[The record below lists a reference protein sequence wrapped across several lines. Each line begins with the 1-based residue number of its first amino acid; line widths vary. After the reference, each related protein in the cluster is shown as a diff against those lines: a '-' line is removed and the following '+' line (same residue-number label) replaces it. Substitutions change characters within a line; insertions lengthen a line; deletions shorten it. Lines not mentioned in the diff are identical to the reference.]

1 MDAIFKALADA
12 TRVSVIES
20 LALGEKTVSELAA
33 PFEMALPSFMQH
45 LSVLEEAGLIVS
57 RKEGRIRT
65 CRLQTDQLKSAES
78 WLNSQRQI
86 WATRLDQ
93 LDSYLINM
101 QETRNEC
108 S

>member
-33 PFEMALPSFMQH
+33 PFQMALPSFMQH
-45 LSVLEEAGLIVS
+45 LSVLEDAGLIVT
-57 RKEGRIRT
+57 RKEGRTRT
-65 CRLQTDQLKSAES
+65 CRLETNELKSAES
-78 WLNSQRQI
+78 WLNTQRQI
-86 WATRLDQ
+86 WVKRLDQ
-93 LDSYLINM
+93 FDSYVINM
-101 QETRNEC
+101 NETNNER